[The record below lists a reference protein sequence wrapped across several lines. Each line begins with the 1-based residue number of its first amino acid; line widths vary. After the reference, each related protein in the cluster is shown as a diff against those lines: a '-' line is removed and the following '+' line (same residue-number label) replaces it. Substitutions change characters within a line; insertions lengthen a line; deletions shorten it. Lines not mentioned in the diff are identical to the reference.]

1 MAPWPTVHVLCGGRL
16 KDAERYRSPNF
27 RRKIA
32 EPLHIEMFK
41 TLHFGGNLGL
51 GAIEVPFGI

>member
-1 MAPWPTVHVLCGGRL
+1 VNVLCGGRL
-16 KDAERYRSPNF
+16 KGADGYLSPNF

-41 TLHFGGNLGL
+41 ILHFLGNLGL
-51 GAIEVPFGI
+51 GATEVPFGM